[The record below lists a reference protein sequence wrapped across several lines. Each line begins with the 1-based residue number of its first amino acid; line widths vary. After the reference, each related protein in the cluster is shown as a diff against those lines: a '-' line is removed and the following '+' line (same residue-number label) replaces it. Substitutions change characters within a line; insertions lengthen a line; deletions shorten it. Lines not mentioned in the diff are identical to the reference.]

1 MEVFIRP
8 SEWRALIRSDKAFLP
23 STCRYLSTFHLV
35 AEMIALILFIPEFFC
50 LFSGDG
56 DTCGGERSGITLGEL
71 VIQALFGPTKR
82 ESFYGNAYLCMLRLR
97 IFGLVRHWTKM
108 WLNCTFVME
117 KGNNGEWQIKRG
129 NGFLIPQGKH
139 IRPREGSYAIGESG
153 LNDISLA
160 LSKSTVGGIK
170 EAHDVKDQKH
180 ATSDDY
186 YLTNASKIGT
196 ALFMTNA
203 RRALIWL

>member
-8 SEWRALIRSDKAFLP
+8 SEWRALIRSEKAFLP
-23 STCRYLSTFHLV
+23 STCRYLSTFHLI
-35 AEMIALILFIPEFFC
+35 AETVALILFIPEFSC
-50 LFSGDG
+50 VLTG
-56 DTCGGERSGITLGEL
+56 DTCGGERNRITLGEL
-71 VIQALFGPTKR
+71 DIQALYGPTKAD
-82 ESFYGNAYLCMLRLR
+82 SFWGNLYLCMLRLR

-108 WLNCTFVME
+108 WLNCTFVLE

-139 IRPREGSYAIGESG
+139 IRPREEAYAIGDSG
-153 LNDISLA
+153 LYDSTLA
-160 LSKSTVGGIK
+160 HRQSTVGGIK

-186 YLTNASKIGT
+186 HLTNASKIGT

-203 RRALIWL
+203 RRALMWM